1 MKILGLI
8 YQELKTYY
16 KEADRK
22 EILIYS
28 ILSMSAAVLLIKY
41 CGIIGIH
48 LIIFYF
54 SISLICVARVMFSE
68 KSITQI
74 FLSLLFALF
83 TSSVVFGLYY
93 LLNVIIWK

>member
-1 MKILGLI
+1 MKILSLI
-8 YQELKTYY
+8 YQELKRYY

-41 CGIIGIH
+41 CGINSRC
-48 LIIFYF
+48 LILFYF
-54 SISLICVARVMFSE
+54 CISLICIARVIFSE

-74 FLSLLFALF
+74 ILSLLFALF
-83 TSSVVFGLYY
+83 SSSVVLGLYY
-93 LLNVIIWK
+93 LLNK